1 MKIVEL
7 FPIPMLVVNIKSE
20 LDAKEIHKLKLLSLD
35 RANLVTNGQNGNM
48 FHKEADLLL
57 NYLPNSQLEKTLQK
71 YLDIFL
77 YDVWLEKEAK
87 VKITG
92 SWVNINPK
100 GTMHHKH
107 YHSNAILSGVLY
119 LDTDAKN
126 NGAFQTHKP
135 EANARQVA
143 GYAFGANQFTEQFRN
158 FYPENYDL
166 YIFPS
171 TLDHSVD
178 YNRSEKA
185 RMSFSFNAFYYG
197 ELMRNPK
204 SAGTSLTKLTLGI
217 SSEKLSL

>member
-7 FPIPMLVVNIKSE
+7 FPTPMLVVNIKSE
-20 LDAKEIHKLKLLSLD
+20 LDAKEIHKLKMLSLD
-35 RANLVTNGQNGNM
+35 RANLIPNGQNGNM
-48 FHKEADLLL
+48 FHKDADLLV

-77 YDVWLEKEAK
+77 YDVWLEKESQI
-87 VKITG
+87 KITG
-92 SWVNINPK
+92 SWVNINPT

-119 LDTDAKN
+119 LETDPKN
-126 NGAFQTHKP
+126 NGPFQTHKM
-135 EANARQVA
+135 ESASRQVA
-143 GYAFGANQFTEQFRN
+143 GYAFGGNKFTEEFRN

-178 YNRSEKA
+178 YNKSEKS
-185 RMSFSFNAFYYG
+185 RISFSFNAFYHG

-204 SAGTSLTKLTLGI
+204 KAGTSLTRLAL
-217 SSEKLSL
+217 